1 MILIVVGVIMIVTSL
16 VSTVTTNYKKLQLQP
31 TTESPGRDD
40 WHHFSTGSYKLFPTE
55 VNYEAAKNGCRNANA
70 RLVTEGIRNKVTRK
84 SIMDEM
90 ILPAFNANKLGEGYG
105 VWIGL
110 DDLEVI
116 NKWKWIDGIASTN
129 DNTAWA
135 PSEPNNGS
143 ERCGMLHK
151 LLKWLINDEYCLVA
165 NAYVCEIAKSK

>member
-1 MILIVVGVIMIVTSL
+1 MIVTSL

-31 TTESPGRDD
+31 ITESPGRDD

-55 VNYEAAKNGCRNANA
+55 VNYEAAKNSCRNANA

-135 PSEPNNGS
+135 PSEPNNAS